1 MKLLF
6 EAHLHNATWHIQSKL
21 WVLKFASRHNNL
33 KKTCV
38 ELICYITS
46 KRLKNHRPLIMHP
59 DKNSTSFFSFYDG
72 DDLVQGTKTS
82 DVENFQH
89 HLTIQND
96 TRIDTSN
103 STFGDVVSDFN
114 YFPSTVDSNA
124 IDRRNLALQ
133 QCDALFKKLVEDYF
147 IYIKAQLFSTNSV

>member
-1 MKLLF
+1 M
-6 EAHLHNATWHIQSKL
+6 QQ
-21 WVLKFASRHNNL
+21 V
-33 KKTCV
+33 
-38 ELICYITS
+38 
-46 KRLKNHRPLIMHP
+46 
-59 DKNSTSFFSFYDG
+59 FFSFYDG
-72 DDLVQGTKTS
+72 DDLVQGTKAS

-96 TRIDTSN
+96 TRIDKSN
-103 STFGDVVSDFN
+103 PTFGDVVSDFN

-133 QCDALFKKLVEDYF
+133 QFDALFKKLVEDYF